1 MAPLLQDVLGTDVVS
16 PYDELMAYE
25 YLYSREGSTL
35 KKIVEA
41 TVLSNKLPREVL
53 YDLYGFVA
61 PDDFD
66 EVSLWVAQQMGDF
79 AIAVNQTPSWPTALC
94 DSKRPSPLLYYRG
107 DINLIESR
115 TISCRQRAKQPIWGR
130 REPQRWHGIYPQMA
144 HDCNGLAAE

>member
-25 YLYSREGSTL
+25 YLDAREGSTL
-35 KKIVEA
+35 KNIVEA
-41 TVLSNKLPREVL
+41 TVLSNKLPREAL

-79 AIAVNQTPSWPTALC
+79 AIAVNQTPSWPTAL
-94 DSKRPSPLLYYRG
+94 
-107 DINLIESR
+107 
-115 TISCRQRAKQPIWGR
+115 
-130 REPQRWHGIYPQMA
+130 
-144 HDCNGLAAE
+144 